1 MNDGSM
7 GIQLRFKNS
16 EQAKFSF
23 PKQVG
28 GYSLGNGTYSHT
40 FHLPEKPSFI
50 KRFLMKHLLG
60 FKWVDA

>member
-7 GIQLRFKNS
+7 GIQLKFKNS
-16 EQAKFSF
+16 EKTMFSI
-23 PKQVG
+23 PKEVG
-28 GYSLGNGTYSHT
+28 GYSLGNGTFKHIFY
-40 FHLPEKPSFI
+40 LPEKPSFI